1 MLRGP
6 LVDLAPHTTVTVTP
20 TAASTIMNSSVSK
33 GWTPSMDL
41 VEKDNIDLKNDD
53 ESRFSLAC

>member
-6 LVDLAPHTTVTVTP
+6 LVDLAPHTTVTVTA

-41 VEKDNIDLKNDD
+41 VEKDNID
-53 ESRFSLAC
+53 